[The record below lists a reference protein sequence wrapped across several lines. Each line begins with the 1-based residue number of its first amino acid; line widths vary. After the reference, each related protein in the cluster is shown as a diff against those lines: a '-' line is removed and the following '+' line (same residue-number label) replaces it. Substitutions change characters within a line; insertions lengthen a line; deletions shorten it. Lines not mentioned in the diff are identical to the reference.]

1 MKQKNTTES
10 LNHFIERSQ
19 ADALKRIEELTEFL
33 QNQRFDGLGFAD
45 FGAKIAKEEGKLEV
59 LQHVAFLIEQHEADS
74 K

>member
-1 MKQKNTTES
+1 MKRNTES
-10 LNHFIERSQ
+10 LSKFTERSRVE
-19 ADALKRIEELTEFL
+19 ALNKIEQLTEFL

-59 LQHVAFLIEQHEADS
+59 LQHVAFLIEQHEVDS